1 MGQINVELGRN
12 FSTTISLNTAEDGGY
27 GAINTFS
34 ESYPLGGNPAA
45 MSEWFGYN
53 HTAGPISLGIE
64 VNWTYNAPFCPGDQ
78 MIVYSNSNI
87 VVNEFDA
94 ASGVFFADSNAFIEV
109 YVFSGTKGTGCDSP
123 SIQVHQNSF
132 NLIASDAQ
140 SGYGAMANTFFS
152 VQDGSTY
159 EIQGILGLSMEPG
172 DPGLE
177 PGGPGFEP

>member
-45 MSEWFGYN
+45 MSEWYGYN

-64 VNWTYNAPFCPGDQ
+64 VYWSYNAPSCSGDQ
-78 MIVYSNSNI
+78 MLVYNGSNI
-87 VVNEFDA
+87 VVNVFDA
-94 ASGVFFADSNAFIEV
+94 ANGVFLTDPNTLIEV
-109 YVFSGTKGTGCDSP
+109 YVFSGYFGSGCDSP
-123 SIQVHQNSF
+123 SIQVHQDGF

-140 SGYGAMANTFFS
+140 NGYNEQAYAFFS
-152 VQDGSTY
+152 VQDGSSY
-159 EIQGILGLSMEPG
+159 NIQGILGLSMAPE
-172 DPGLE
+172 
-177 PGGPGFEP
+177 GPGFEP